1 MIVAAPGK
9 LAFGEMIAE
18 GFGFFFGN
26 IQLFFHLVTIP
37 WILSLAIRVL
47 GAMVAAESAVAALVE
62 KAVDVLPTIMF
73 VVGWQRLVLLGPHRV
88 ERLPGTAWTARETA
102 FLAHLLKV
110 TGMTFLLMAVFMI
123 TIWPVD
129 PEALRAGP
137 ALDPEIARRYA
148 LAAPLSFGF
157 IVSLLLA
164 LRVSYGLAGTS
175 VDVPFAPRQ
184 SWIYS
189 RGQAWT
195 IIAALFLVYFGGA
208 FVTAMTHMLTLGIVG
223 GALGAREG
231 AALVAWTATVLVS
244 YGVIGLTTTM
254 QAVIFRRLLGWREGM
269 ALPAPVETRAT

>member
-1 MIVAAPGK
+1 V
-9 LAFGEMIAE
+9 
-18 GFGFFFGN
+18 
-26 IQLFFHLVTIP
+26 LV
-37 WILSLAIRVL
+37 
-47 GAMVAAESAVAALVE
+47 ALVE
-62 KAVDVLPTIMF
+62 MAADVLPTIMF
-73 VVGWQRLVLLGPHRV
+73 VVGWQRLVLLGPQRV
-88 ERLPGTAWTARETA
+88 DHLPGTAWTARETA
-102 FLAHLLKV
+102 FLGHLLKV
-110 TGMTFLLMAVFMI
+110 AGMTFLLMAVFMI

-148 LAAPLSFGF
+148 LAGPLAFGF

-164 LRVSYGLAGTS
+164 LRVSFGLAGTS

-184 SWIYS
+184 SWAYS

-231 AALVAWTATVLVS
+231 ASLVAWTATVLVS
-244 YGVIGLTTTM
+244 YGVIGLTVTV
-254 QAVIFRRLLGWREGM
+254 QATIFRKLLGWREG
-269 ALPAPVETRAT
+269 APLPALAQA